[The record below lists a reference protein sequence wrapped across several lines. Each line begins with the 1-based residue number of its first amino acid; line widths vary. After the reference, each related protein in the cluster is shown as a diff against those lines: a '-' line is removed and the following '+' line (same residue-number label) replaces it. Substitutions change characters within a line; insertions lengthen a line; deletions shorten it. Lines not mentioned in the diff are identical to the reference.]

1 MVRFQMRLAKGLLAA
16 STLAFVVS
24 LDAEAR
30 ADCENPLVSTCINSE
45 NYWPEPGIRRFAT
58 VPGTETIARQQ
69 VAFGLVTSF
78 VSRPIILHIASPG
91 PDGSDQYVVNSQ
103 LNGNFLFAY
112 GVTDRLQ
119 LDFALP
125 VTFIETGA
133 GTSPLTGG
141 DDLRD
146 TAVRDLRF
154 GLAFAIIPRDRV
166 SPDSIGT
173 QTGPGKNWS
182 LTGRLGVTA
191 PTGDSTD
198 FAGERT
204 AVFVPS
210 IAADYRIKAFFFGA
224 SVGARVRPVTEF
236 AGARVGTQLTTAA
249 GAGVDIL
256 DRDRLAFMLEG
267 RLYPNF
273 AEQHTTAQSAFGIT
287 STPNGKSII
296 PGEWFAGVRTSP
308 FLAGDVSFLF
318 GGGGPIPVGDEKAIT
333 VPRYRLILGITYAP
347 QGRDSDNDGILDRDD
362 LCPNEAGP
370 RGGDRPGCP
379 GSTSAPPSPPP
390 EPVSPPAPLE
400 PPPPATPQ
408 PPPPPAETA
417 PPSPPPAP
425 APEPSPQEKQP

>member
-1 MVRFQMRLAKGLLAA
+1 MVRNPMRLAKGLLAA
-16 STLAFVVS
+16 STLAFLVTTGA
-24 LDAEAR
+24 DAR
-30 ADCENPLVSTCINSE
+30 ADCTNPLVSTCINSE
-45 NYWPEPGIRRFAT
+45 NYWPNPGIMRFAT
-58 VPGTETIARQQ
+58 VDGTETIPRQQ
-69 VAFGLVTSF
+69 VAFGLVTSY
-78 VSRPIILHIASPG
+78 VSRPIVLHIASPG
-91 PDGSDQYVVNSQ
+91 PDGSDQYVVNQQ

-141 DDLRD
+141 EDLRD

-154 GLAFAIIPRDRV
+154 GAAFAIVPRERV

-182 LTGRLGVTA
+182 LTARLGITA
-191 PTGDSTD
+191 PTGDSSD

-210 IAADYRIKAFFFGA
+210 LAADYRIKQFFFGA
-224 SVGARVRPVTEF
+224 AVGARVRPVTEF

-249 GAGVDIL
+249 GAGIDII
-256 DRDRLAFMLEG
+256 DRDRLSFMLEG

-296 PGEWFAGVRTSP
+296 IGEWFAGVRTAP
-308 FLAGDVSFLF
+308 FLAGDVSFLL
-318 GGGGPIPVGDEKAIT
+318 GGGGPIPVGDDKAIT
-333 VPRYRLILGITYAP
+333 VPRYRFVLGITYAP
-347 QGRDSDNDGILDRDD
+347 QGRDTDGDGILDRDD
-362 LCPNEAGP
+362 LCPREAGP

-379 GSTSAPPSPPP
+379 GSAEPPPP
-390 EPVSPPAPLE
+390 EPVTPPPLEPAPPPPVTTTPPAPSD
-400 PPPPATPQ
+400 P
-408 PPPPPAETA
+408 TA
-417 PPSPPPAP
+417 PSTPPTP
-425 APEPSPQEKQP
+425 PEPSPQEKQP